1 MRRAANI
8 DANQPEIVA
17 ALRAVGASVEHL
29 HSVGAGCPD
38 ILVGH
43 KGTNWLIEIKDG
55 SKVPS
60 KQKLNTRQVDW
71 HKLWNGQVSI
81 ARTAEEALQ
90 IIGVRSYTDLHR
102 QIIGDVSE

>member
-17 ALRAVGASVEHL
+17 ALRDVGASVTHL
-29 HSVGAGCPD
+29 HSVGSGCPD

-55 SKVPS
+55 SKIPS
-60 KQKLNTRQVDW
+60 KQQLNAKQIEW
-71 HKLWNGQVSI
+71 HQQWRGQVAV
-81 ARTAEEALQ
+81 ARTAAEALQ
-90 IIGVRSYTDLHR
+90 IIGVTSYADLRR
-102 QIIGDVSE
+102 QIIGDAE

>member
-17 ALRAVGASVEHL
+17 ALRAVGATVEHL

-43 KGTNWLIEIKDG
+43 KGANWLIEIKDG
-55 SKVPS
+55 SKAPS
-60 KQKLNTRQVDW
+60 KQKLNERQVEW
-71 HKLWNGQVSI
+71 HQLWNGQVSI

-102 QIIGDVSE
+102 QIIGEVE